1 MSHYSNE
8 IIIIIIWQ
16 AFEYAKSLLEA
27 FESENFSLRLMKLL
41 LLFGKPLSMLNPY

>member
-16 AFEYAKSLLEA
+16 AFEYAKSLLQA
-27 FESENFSLRLMKLL
+27 FDITVMKLI
-41 LLFGKPLSMLNPY
+41 LFGKPLSMLNLY